1 VTLDGP
7 RIEVDPA
14 IDALA
19 VLLKDRHPFALESVP
34 LIFIQNFKSPPW
46 LAKPIDLSYD
56 AIGVS
61 AGQDGSGVTPNIVQ
75 LSLERTGAHEDS
87 IRLQ

>member
-19 VLLKDRHPFALESVP
+19 VLLDDRHSFALESVP
-34 LIFIQNFKSPPW
+34 FIFVQNFESPLW
-46 LAKPIDLSYD
+46 VAKPIDLPYD
-56 AIGVS
+56 AIGVPT
-61 AGQDGSGVTPNIVQ
+61 GPYDSGITTKIVQ

>member
-1 VTLDGP
+1 MTLDGP

-19 VLLKDRHPFALESVP
+19 VLLKDRHPFAPESVP

-61 AGQDGSGVTPNIVQ
+61 AGPDGSG
-75 LSLERTGAHEDS
+75 
-87 IRLQ
+87 